1 MDKTSKQQ
9 QQPPPPPPDHTVTDR
24 QLRVAAEE
32 AAGQSG
38 TLYLL
43 RDDKGGL
50 VLSEK
55 PPTAGNAIFKVTR
68 DKELP
73 PREGKVKVSFQAP
86 DMKDPKPVE
95 GIYDALFWSGAAFEK
110 FLLTYYGSLRLLS
123 ADRMARLN
131 AAINDPKVLALAHTP
146 KSEPVDIDDPDALLM
161 HLHAFQAR
169 PGIDG
174 GGQWVP
180 ITKYPLP

>member
-1 MDKTSKQQ
+1 MRKKST
-9 QQPPPPPPDHTVTDR
+9 PPLLPSDHTVTDR

-55 PPTAGNAIFKVTR
+55 PPTGGKAIFKVTR
-68 DKELP
+68 DKKLP
-73 PREGKVKVSFQAP
+73 LRKKVKVSFQAP

-95 GIYDALFWSGAAFEK
+95 GDYDALFWSGAAFEK

-123 ADRMARLN
+123 AGGMARLN
-131 AAINDPKVLALAHTP
+131 AAINDPKVLAFGHTP
-146 KSEPVDIDDPDALLM
+146 KSEPVDIEDPDELLM

-169 PGIDG
+169 PGIEG
-174 GGQWVP
+174 GGEWVP
-180 ITKYPLP
+180 IRKYPLP